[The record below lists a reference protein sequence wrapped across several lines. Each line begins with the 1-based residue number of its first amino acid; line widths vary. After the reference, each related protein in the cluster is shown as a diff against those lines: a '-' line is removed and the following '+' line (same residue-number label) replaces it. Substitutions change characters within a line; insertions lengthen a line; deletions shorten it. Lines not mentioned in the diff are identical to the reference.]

1 MVKYARG
8 VQLFVKI
15 INYPPLSTFRKGGA
29 KTVYKFDSYFIMVV
43 VLLKCFVLK
52 RLN

>member
-8 VQLFVKI
+8 VRLFVKI
-15 INYPPLSTFRKGGA
+15 INPPLSTFRKGGA
-29 KTVYKFDSYFIMVV
+29 KTLYKFDSYFLMVV
-43 VLLKCFVLK
+43 VLLKCFALK